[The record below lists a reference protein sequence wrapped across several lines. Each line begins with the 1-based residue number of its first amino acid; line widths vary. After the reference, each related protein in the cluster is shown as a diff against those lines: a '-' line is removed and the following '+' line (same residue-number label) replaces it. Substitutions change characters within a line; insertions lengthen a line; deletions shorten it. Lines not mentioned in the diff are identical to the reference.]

1 MNNPKSFIC
10 VKILKFFD
18 VDPGWTNSDPGWK
31 KAGSTTCMLPDW
43 KKRGENRGGISH
55 YLDHAGLWPVGG
67 PGPAEGPAHPA
78 ASSWPAPRRAN
89 LRTGTTVAL
98 PLAALLIIWTN
109 GRQVGAVTCSSKIH
123 RGFSNVIVI
132 ADVAAEAVAVGNN
145 IVVVGF

>member
-1 MNNPKSFIC
+1 MLRTRLEKTREN
-10 VKILKFFD
+10 
-18 VDPGWTNSDPGWK
+18 
-31 KAGSTTCMLPDW
+31 LPD
-43 KKRGENRGGISH
+43 ITH

-109 GRQVGAVTCSSKIH
+109 GGQAGGAVICSRKIQG
-123 RGFSNVIVI
+123 GFSNVVVI

-145 IVVVGF
+145 SVVVGF